1 MKGLAAHTEK
11 IFDSISELES
21 IKEYVLIGGTA
32 LALQLNH
39 RLSEDLDFC
48 KWKKSRNDK
57 EEVAWYAIEKELN
70 KVGTVQSKDLIDFN
84 QANFVLNDVKLS
96 FYANNLSKQPA
107 GSKILPFRNNIRLM
121 DIQTIGV
128 MKIEVMLRR
137 SAFRD
142 YYDLYAILKEG
153 VPFSELVEGA
163 LKYSGHK
170 LKTKDILAMLSNGER
185 FAKDNGFENLNPKY
199 EITASQIQGYLI
211 EEIKKYNDGIQ
222 K

>member
-1 MKGLAAHTEK
+1 MKGLAVHTEK

-32 LALQLNH
+32 LSMQLGH

-48 KWKKSRNDK
+48 KWKKSKNDR
-57 EEVAWYAIEKELN
+57 EEVAWYSIEKELN
-70 KVGTVQSKDLIDFN
+70 KIGTIQSKDLIDFN
-84 QANFVLNDVKLS
+84 QANFVVNDVKLS
-96 FYANNLSKQPA
+96 FYANNLSKQPV
-107 GSKILPFRNNIRLM
+107 GSIILPYRKNIRLM
-121 DIQTIGV
+121 DIKTIGV

-153 VPFSELVEGA
+153 IQFSELIEGA

-170 LKTKDILAMLSNGER
+170 LKTKDVLAMLSNGER
-185 FAKDNGFENLNPKY
+185 FTKDNGFENLDPRY
-199 EITASQIQGYLI
+199 QITTSQIQEYMI
-211 EEIKKYNDGIQ
+211 QEIKRYNEAI
-222 K
+222 